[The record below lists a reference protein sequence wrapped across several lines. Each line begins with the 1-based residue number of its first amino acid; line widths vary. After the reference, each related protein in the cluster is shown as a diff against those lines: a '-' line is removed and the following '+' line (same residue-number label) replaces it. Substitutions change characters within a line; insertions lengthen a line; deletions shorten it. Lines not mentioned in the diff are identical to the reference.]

1 MNGSVHPAMLIRD
14 GDRVRAATARE
25 EEMGERRAAE
35 RASSS
40 EPEYARDRL
49 AQRAANYEVD
59 EEHDIQ
65 TQDYEDHTFSGIMFT
80 LQVLDRAVEQV
91 VLRGVAVRGELG
103 PMTVWAA
110 KGRWHDFEGLREDRR
125 AWTLLHAAGA
135 APSYRRPKML
145 ELCTPLALEPGEVVS
160 IYVHSGLH
168 SDTGIVYDNQHRTS
182 GCEDGYLRVGAACAH
197 LSPTPFSGYHPWGAW
212 RDRRAFVGRLSYGV
226 KHLLWQPEKRV
237 HAAFPTPFRR
247 MVTTLLVLHR
257 RNDNYVADLPED
269 ILYYILHM
277 CGTTWAGDAEPE
289 PAPGSVAAVARRT
302 SSTVGGV
309 ARAVKRALARLLG
322 YGS

>member
-80 LQVLDRAVEQV
+80 LEVLDRAVEQV

-110 KGRWHDFEGLREDRR
+110 KGRWHDFEGRR
-125 AWTLLHAAGA
+125 AARDVPSRGVA
-135 APSYRRPKML
+135 AP
-145 ELCTPLALEPGEVVS
+145 V
-160 IYVHSGLH
+160 
-168 SDTGIVYDNQHRTS
+168 
-182 GCEDGYLRVGAACAH
+182 
-197 LSPTPFSGYHPWGAW
+197 
-212 RDRRAFVGRLSYGV
+212 
-226 KHLLWQPEKRV
+226 
-237 HAAFPTPFRR
+237 FP
-247 MVTTLLVLHR
+247 
-257 RNDNYVADLPED
+257 
-269 ILYYILHM
+269 
-277 CGTTWAGDAEPE
+277 
-289 PAPGSVAAVARRT
+289 RT
-302 SSTVGGV
+302 SSPRRRRGPVTADNSRRRGGGN
-309 ARAVKRALARLLG
+309 AICADDPRRRGGGDATRL
-322 YGS
+322 